1 MYRTIELSEGYH
13 GKLAT
18 TESYFYG
25 LDTLPLFVAVVAFV
39 PFWPGRFIPDSEE
52 EMKRLRSWDASLGD
66 GSTIAMNATR

>member
-25 LDTLPLFVAVVAFV
+25 LDTLPLFISIVIFV
-39 PFWPGRFIPDSEE
+39 PFWPGRYIPNASVLK
-52 EMKRLRSWDASLGD
+52 EMEMETR
-66 GSTIAMNATR
+66 GSGSGEDTVS